1 MQKIT
6 PFLWF
11 DSEAEQAA
19 QFYASIFRNSAI
31 GRRSY
36 YDAASAQASGR
47 PEGSVMTIAFTL
59 DGQDFVA
66 LNGGPGFRF
75 NESISFV
82 VNCDSQEELDRLWE
96 RLTEGGQPVQCG
108 WLKDKFGISWQI
120 VPSDLTELVSGPD
133 SARAQRAMGELMQ
146 MQKIDMNR
154 LRLAYHQE
162 DRAH

>member
-11 DSEAEQAA
+11 DSEAEEAA
-19 QFYASIFRNSAI
+19 RFYASIFRNSAI
-31 GRRSY
+31 GQRYY
-36 YDAASAQASGR
+36 YDAASAQAAGR

-66 LNGGPGFRF
+66 LNDGPGFRF

-96 RLTEGGQPVQCG
+96 RLTEGGAPVQCG

-120 VPSDLTELVSGPD
+120 VPSDLNELVSGPD
-133 SARAQRAMGELMQ
+133 PTRAQRAMGTLMQ
-146 MQKIDMNR
+146 MQKIDMTQ
-154 LRLAYHQE
+154 LRMAYHQE
-162 DRAH
+162 ERPH